1 MVSKNG
7 AQFNM
12 LVTCC
17 ALPSLLFP
25 PQLTVFISTVTREIT
40 HEPHSQT
47 LASPQPPLGLLWWQL
62 VEPLCLR
69 LAQEGL
75 VVVLWRV
82 YSHHVLCN
90 TLWVLRWGGG
100 DREGSII
107 IISAWSTVC
116 RYQLITTEVYTAD
129 RGGGRVVG

>member
-1 MVSKNG
+1 MVLNSTWWP
-7 AQFNM
+7 
-12 LVTCC
+12 TCC

-75 VVVLWRV
+75 VVVLLRV
-82 YSHHVLCN
+82 HSHHVLCN
-90 TLWVLRWGGG
+90 TLWVLRWG
-100 DREGSII
+100 
-107 IISAWSTVC
+107 
-116 RYQLITTEVYTAD
+116 
-129 RGGGRVVG
+129 VGW